1 MLILNTTRGNIGLED
16 EARPHPTEA
25 RGVCVFSAQPC
36 LQRLAGES
44 ISEATSEEE
53 NDGPT

>member
-1 MLILNTTRGNIGLED
+1 MLILNTTRSNIGLED

-25 RGVCVFSAQPC
+25 RGVCVFSAQLC